1 MCNFI
6 LKIENFYVK
15 LMISNEEKLLKERI
29 QHLLAFKKVS
39 VASISD
45 SESERVMLGRQ
56 IKGENT
62 VVSFRTIHKL
72 LYMFHD
78 IDANW
83 LVLGEGQFQKT
94 VDRPQIFNQ
103 QQYQMQTGENNS
115 GVINFSENSVP
126 VTFQMLLNE
135 KDKRIADL
143 ESDKKQLQGLLSV
156 LTANAQ
162 SLVKTKETMTAAGA
176 D

>member
-1 MCNFI
+1 
-6 LKIENFYVK
+6 
-15 LMISNEEKLLKERI
+15 MISSEEKLLKERI
-29 QHLLAFKKVS
+29 QHLLSFKKVS

-72 LYMFHD
+72 LYMFPD

-83 LVLGEGQFQKT
+83 LILGEGQMQKT
-94 VDRPQIFNQ
+94 VDRPQIFNHNEVNGS
-103 QQYQMQTGENNS
+103 TAGGSINVGNS
-115 GVINFSENSVP
+115 NIPIP
-126 VTFQMLLNE
+126 VQMLLDE
-135 KDKRIADL
+135 KDKRISDL

-156 LTANAQ
+156 LTSNAQ
-162 SLVKTKETMTAAGA
+162 SLGPKPKKQ
-176 D
+176 

>member
-1 MCNFI
+1 
-6 LKIENFYVK
+6 
-15 LMISNEEKLLKERI
+15 MISNEEKLLKERI
-29 QHLLAFKKVS
+29 RHLLSFKKVS

-56 IKGENT
+56 IKGENN

-83 LVLGEGQFQKT
+83 LVLGEGQMQKT
-94 VDRPQIFNQ
+94 ADRPQIFNQ

-126 VTFQMLLNE
+126 VPVQILLDE
-135 KDKRIADL
+135 KDKRIAEL
-143 ESDKKQLQGLLSV
+143 EENNKILRTV
-156 LTANAQ
+156 LD
-162 SLVKTKETMTAAGA
+162 SMTAGTRKQ
-176 D
+176 

>member
-1 MCNFI
+1 
-6 LKIENFYVK
+6 
-15 LMISNEEKLLKERI
+15 MISNEEKLLKERI
-29 QHLLAFKKVS
+29 RHMLSFKKVS

-56 IKGENT
+56 IKGENN

-83 LVLGEGQFQKT
+83 LILGEGQMQKT
-94 VDRPQIFNQ
+94 ADRPQIFNQ

-126 VTFQMLLNE
+126 VPVQMLLNE
-135 KDKRIADL
+135 KDKRIAEL
-143 ESDKKQLQGLLSV
+143 EENNKILRTVLDSMTVGTRKQ
-156 LTANAQ
+156 
-162 SLVKTKETMTAAGA
+162 
-176 D
+176 

>member
-1 MCNFI
+1 
-6 LKIENFYVK
+6 
-15 LMISNEEKLLKERI
+15 MISTEEKLLKERI
-29 QHLLAFKKVS
+29 QHLLSFKKVS

-72 LYMFHD
+72 LYMFPD

-83 LVLGEGQFQKT
+83 LILGEGQMQKT
-94 VDRPQIFNQ
+94 VDRPQIFNHNEVNGS
-103 QQYQMQTGENNS
+103 TAGGSINVGNS
-115 GVINFSENSVP
+115 NIPIP
-126 VTFQMLLNE
+126 VQMLLDE
-135 KDKRIADL
+135 KDKRISDL

-156 LTANAQ
+156 LTSNAQ
-162 SLVKTKETMTAAGA
+162 SLGPKPKKQ
-176 D
+176 

>member
-1 MCNFI
+1 
-6 LKIENFYVK
+6 
-15 LMISNEEKLLKERI
+15 MISNEEKLLKERI
-29 QHLLAFKKVS
+29 QHLLSFKKVS

-62 VVSFRTIHKL
+62 SVSFRTIHKL

-83 LVLGEGQFQKT
+83 LVLGEGQMQKT
-94 VDRPQIFNQ
+94 ADRAQIFNQ

-126 VTFQMLLNE
+126 VPVQILLDE
-135 KDKRIADL
+135 KDKRIAEL
-143 ESDKKQLQGLLSV
+143 EENNKILRTVLDSMTVGTRKQ
-156 LTANAQ
+156 
-162 SLVKTKETMTAAGA
+162 
-176 D
+176 

>member
-1 MCNFI
+1 
-6 LKIENFYVK
+6 
-15 LMISNEEKLLKERI
+15 MISTEEKLLKERI

-39 VASISD
+39 VASMSD

-72 LYMFHD
+72 LYMFPD

-83 LVLGEGQFQKT
+83 LILGEGQMQKT

-115 GVINFSENSVP
+115 GVINLSENSVP
-126 VTFQMLLNE
+126 VPVQMLLNE
-135 KDKRIADL
+135 KDKRISEL
-143 ESDKKQLQGLLSV
+143 EDNNKTLRTVLDSMTEGIRKQ
-156 LTANAQ
+156 
-162 SLVKTKETMTAAGA
+162 
-176 D
+176 

>member
-1 MCNFI
+1 
-6 LKIENFYVK
+6 
-15 LMISNEEKLLKERI
+15 MISTEEKLLKERI

-72 LYMFHD
+72 LYMFPD

-83 LVLGEGQFQKT
+83 LILGEGQMQKT
-94 VDRPQIFNQ
+94 VDRPQIFNHNEVNGS
-103 QQYQMQTGENNS
+103 TAGGSINVGNS
-115 GVINFSENSVP
+115 NIPIP
-126 VTFQMLLNE
+126 VQMLLDE
-135 KDKRIADL
+135 KDKRISDL
-143 ESDKKQLQGLLSV
+143 ESNNKQLQGLLSV
-156 LTANAQ
+156 LTTNAQ
-162 SLVKTKETMTAAGA
+162 SLGPNPPKK
-176 D
+176 

>member
-1 MCNFI
+1 MI
-6 LKIENFYVK
+6 L
-15 LMISNEEKLLKERI
+15 NEEKLLKERI
-29 QHLLAFKKVS
+29 QYLLKVKKAS
-39 VASISD
+39 ITSISD

-56 IKGENT
+56 INGENN

-83 LVLGEGQFQKT
+83 LILGEGQIQKT
-94 VDRPQIFNQ
+94 ADRPQIFNQ

-126 VTFQMLLNE
+126 VPVQMLLDE
-135 KDKRIADL
+135 KDKRIAEL
-143 ESDKKQLQGLLSV
+143 EDNNKILRTVLDS
-156 LTANAQ
+156 LTAGTRKQ
-162 SLVKTKETMTAAGA
+162 
-176 D
+176 

>member
-1 MCNFI
+1 
-6 LKIENFYVK
+6 
-15 LMISNEEKLLKERI
+15 MISIEEKLLKERI

-62 VVSFRTIHKL
+62 IVSFRTIYKL
-72 LYMFHD
+72 LYMFPD
-78 IDANW
+78 VDANW
-83 LVLGEGQFQKT
+83 LILGEGQMTKT
-94 VDRPQIFNQ
+94 IDRPQIFNQ

-126 VTFQMLLNE
+126 VPVQMLLNE
-135 KDKRIADL
+135 KDKRIAEL
-143 ESDKKQLQGLLSV
+143 EDNNKTLRTV
-156 LTANAQ
+156 LD
-162 SLVKTKETMTAAGA
+162 SMTAGTRKQ
-176 D
+176 

>member
-1 MCNFI
+1 
-6 LKIENFYVK
+6 
-15 LMISNEEKLLKERI
+15 MISTEEKLLKERI

-39 VASISD
+39 VASMSD

-72 LYMFHD
+72 LYMFPD

-83 LVLGEGQFQKT
+83 LILGEGQMQKT

-126 VTFQMLLNE
+126 VPVQMLLNE
-135 KDKRIADL
+135 KDKRIAEL
-143 ESDKKQLQGLLSV
+143 EDNNKTLRTV
-156 LTANAQ
+156 LD
-162 SLVKTKETMTAAGA
+162 SMTAGIRKQ
-176 D
+176 

>member
-1 MCNFI
+1 
-6 LKIENFYVK
+6 
-15 LMISNEEKLLKERI
+15 MISTEEKLLKERI
-29 QHLLAFKKVS
+29 QHLLSFKKVS

-72 LYMFHD
+72 LYMFQD
-78 IDANW
+78 VDANW
-83 LVLGEGQFQKT
+83 LILGEGQMTKT

-126 VTFQMLLNE
+126 VPVQMLLNE
-135 KDKRIADL
+135 KDKRIAEL
-143 ESDKKQLQGLLSV
+143 EDNNKTLRTV
-156 LTANAQ
+156 LD
-162 SLVKTKETMTAAGA
+162 SMTAGIQRK
-176 D
+176 

>member
-1 MCNFI
+1 
-6 LKIENFYVK
+6 
-15 LMISNEEKLLKERI
+15 MISIEEKLLKERI

-62 VVSFRTIHKL
+62 IVSFRTIYKL
-72 LYMFHD
+72 LYMFPD
-78 IDANW
+78 VDANW
-83 LVLGEGQFQKT
+83 LILGEGQMTKT
-94 VDRPQIFNQ
+94 IDRPQIFNQ

-126 VTFQMLLNE
+126 VPVQMLLNE
-135 KDKRIADL
+135 KDKRIAEL
-143 ESDKKQLQGLLSV
+143 EDNNKTLRTV
-156 LTANAQ
+156 LDSMT
-162 SLVKTKETMTAAGA
+162 VKPRK
-176 D
+176 

>member
-1 MCNFI
+1 
-6 LKIENFYVK
+6 
-15 LMISNEEKLLKERI
+15 MISNEEKLLKERI
-29 QHLLAFKKVS
+29 RHMLSFKKVS

-56 IKGENT
+56 IKGENN

-83 LVLGEGQFQKT
+83 LILGEGQMQKT
-94 VDRPQIFNQ
+94 ADRPQIFNQ
-103 QQYQMQTGENNS
+103 QQYQMQTGENNN

-126 VTFQMLLNE
+126 VPVQMLLDE
-135 KDKRIADL
+135 KDKRITEL

-156 LTANAQ
+156 LTSNAQ
-162 SLVKTKETMTAAGA
+162 SLGPKPKKQ
-176 D
+176 